1 MSVHKHEE
9 KQMKPIIFDY
19 YHHDRAETQFPLIN
33 PRSSG
38 KEIDDTAWQYTIDL
52 LRNDPVTLQEALIG
66 EYYESMEEMEK
77 YHQDVL
83 QALADLNYEKV
94 GKLVEDAFNTFNQK
108 TIDYIDEHITQ
119 MRLRNE

>member
-1 MSVHKHEE
+1 MNR
-9 KQMKPIIFDY
+9 PLIFDY

-83 QALADLNYEKV
+83 QALAELNYEKV
-94 GKLVEDAFNTFNQK
+94 GKLVEDAFNAFNQK

-119 MRLRNE
+119 MRLRDE

>member
-1 MSVHKHEE
+1 
-9 KQMKPIIFDY
+9 MKPIIFDY

-38 KEIDDTAWQYTIDL
+38 KEIDDTAWQYTVDL
-52 LRNDPVTLQEALIG
+52 LRNDSVILQEALIG
-66 EYYESMEEMEK
+66 EYYGSMEDMLK

-94 GKLVEDAFNTFNQK
+94 GKLVEAAFNMFNQI
-108 TIDYIDEHITQ
+108 TLDYIDEHITQ
-119 MRLRNE
+119 MRLRDE

>member
-1 MSVHKHEE
+1 MNR
-9 KQMKPIIFDY
+9 PIIFDY

-66 EYYESMEEMEK
+66 EYYESMEEMEI
-77 YHQDVL
+77 QV
-83 QALADLNYEKV
+83 QV
-94 GKLVEDAFNTFNQK
+94 AFGMARAGAIQK
-108 TIDYIDEHITQ
+108 K
-119 MRLRNE
+119 